1 MFDVHFLAGGG
12 GSFKTLQPQQPREHM
27 ERFEGVH
34 FTITTA
40 VSSIGLFRFVII
52 LVITV
57 SLSLLSR
64 ENYNNNIDKTVVNVF
79 DNVMC

>member
-1 MFDVHFLAGGG
+1 
-12 GSFKTLQPQQPREHM
+12 M

-57 SLSLLSR
+57 SLSLLSYLSR
-64 ENYNNNIDKTVVNVF
+64 ENYNNNIDETVLNVF